1 MDSLGFLVLKFFPLP
16 LPTSRDIETQLLFHV
31 LVSLLFFSLFDKN
44 TFIYSKLFIV
54 E

>member
-1 MDSLGFLVLKFFPLP
+1 MDYLGFLVLKFFPLP
-16 LPTSRDIETQLLFHV
+16 LPTSRDIETQLFHV
-31 LVSLLFFSLFDKN
+31 LVSLLFFSLFVKN